1 MPRLPDGRLPLAG
14 GIPVNIVVTG
24 RGSNGGDL
32 AALWCKAGHEV
43 TAVGRGGG
51 DASGAD
57 VVVAAEPG
65 PVISAALGQVTGL
78 AGKIAIDATNALRCR
93 NEAFASLDQGQL

>member
-1 MPRLPDGRLPLAG
+1 M
-14 GIPVNIVVTG
+14 NTVVTG
-24 RGSNGGDL
+24 RGFVGGCL
-32 AALWCKAGHEV
+32 AALWRKAGHEV

-57 VVVAAEPG
+57 VVVAAIPG

-78 AGKIAIDATNALRCR
+78 AGKIAIDAASALPSR
-93 NEAFASLDQGQL
+93 NEAFASLDQGEL